1 MRSRWWPLIAV
12 AALGG
17 CASTMKIQ
25 TEYNPKAEFAQY
37 KTYAWNPTP
46 AGPDQAPTARDP
58 AVRAMIVA
66 AIDRE
71 MAKKGLVKVPYEDD
85 PSFIVTAL
93 GWAQRQIE
101 VTNYGYVY
109 AGSYVYGP
117 YGPGYAVATPAVEVR
132 DYHVGTLLLDF
143 SDARTKELFW
153 RGVASDTIQDV
164 STVRST
170 IDEAARKLLESYPP
184 KPQK

>member
-1 MRSRWWPLIAV
+1 MRSRSWLLAMAAAV
-12 AALGG
+12 AG
-17 CASTMKIQ
+17 CSTMKIH

-46 AGPDQAPTARDP
+46 AGPDQVSTARDP
-58 AVRAMIVA
+58 AVRAMIIS

-71 MAKKGLVKVPYEDD
+71 MARKGLVKVAIDAD

-93 GWAQRQIE
+93 GYATRQIE
-101 VTNYGYVY
+101 VTNYGYAY
-109 AGSYVYGP
+109 SGSYVYGP

-143 SDARTKELFW
+143 SDAKTKVLFW
-153 RGVASDTIQDV
+153 RGVADDTIQDA
-164 STVRST
+164 SAVRKT
-170 IDEAARKLLESYPP
+170 IDEAAKKLLESYPP
-184 KPQK
+184 AAPK

>member
-1 MRSRWWPLIAV
+1 
-12 AALGG
+12 
-17 CASTMKIQ
+17 MKVH
-25 TEYNPKAEFAQY
+25 TEYNPKAPFPEY

-71 MAKKGLVKVPYEDD
+71 MAKKGLQRVPIDGD

-164 STVRST
+164 STVRAT
-170 IDEAARKLLESYPP
+170 IDEAAKKLLESYPP
-184 KPQK
+184 AAKK

>member
-1 MRSRWWPLIAV
+1 
-12 AALGG
+12 
-17 CASTMKIQ
+17 
-25 TEYNPKAEFAQY
+25 
-37 KTYAWNPTP
+37 
-46 AGPDQAPTARDP
+46 
-58 AVRAMIVA
+58 MIVT

-71 MAKKGLVKVPYEDD
+71 MAKKGLVKVGIDAD

-109 AGSYVYGP
+109 GGSYVYGP

-132 DYHVGTLLLDF
+132 DYTVGTLVLDF

-153 RGVASDTIQDV
+153 RGVAKDTIQDV
-164 STVRST
+164 STVQST
-170 IDEAARKLLESYPP
+170 IDEAVKKLLESYPP
-184 KPQK
+184 PK

>member
-1 MRSRWWPLIAV
+1 MRSRSWVLAV
-12 AALGG
+12 AAALAG
-17 CASTMKIQ
+17 CSTVKIH
-25 TEYNPKAEFAQY
+25 TEYDPKAAFADY

-71 MAKKGLVKVPYEDD
+71 MARKGLVKVAVEED

-93 GWAQRQIE
+93 GSAQRQIE
-101 VTNYGYVY
+101 VSNYGYAY

-117 YGPGYAVATPAVEVR
+117 YGPGYAVAAPAVEVH

-143 SDARTKELFW
+143 SDARTKQLFW
-153 RGVASDTIQDV
+153 RGVATDTIDDV
-164 STVRST
+164 SRIRKVV
-170 IDEAARKLLESYPP
+170 DDVAKKLLDSYPP
-184 KPQK
+184 KPSK